1 MIKNSPS
8 NAGDAGLILGQGTKI
23 PHVTGPAT
31 KPTTETTES
40 ACEDPA
46 QPKKK
51 KKRNIVGKWETSS
64 LNGIKR

>member
-1 MIKNSPS
+1 MKNSPS
-8 NAGDAGLILGQGTKI
+8 NAGDAGLILDQGTKI

-46 QPKKK
+46 QPH
-51 KKRNIVGKWETSS
+51 V
-64 LNGIKR
+64 

>member
-1 MIKNSPS
+1 MINNSPS

-23 PHVTGPAT
+23 PHATGPAT
-31 KPTTETTES
+31 KPTTKTTES

-51 KKRNIVGKWETSS
+51 KRNIVVKWETSS